1 MRNFRTVL
9 VLCLATL
16 SCVLRAQDKLRII
29 IETDAGGDADDEQSL
44 VRFLAYAN
52 EWDVEGIIANRPVA
66 RPVENLNPERTGL
79 GIAQRLVRA
88 YGEVYPN
95 LKENAEGYP
104 TEAYLM
110 DRTVA
115 GYNSTEAGVNLI
127 IAAVDRDDPRPIW
140 FLNWGTDWGSA
151 QSCLQRA
158 LDKVLGERG
167 YEGYSK
173 FKNKIRLSSSDRFN
187 DHTTK
192 LQPFWRMWVEKQFP
206 LVDGEMWYHR
216 FAPLTAKAGGFNL
229 QRDVLTGHG
238 ALGALYPTNTTVPQ
252 KEGDSI
258 LFVYL
263 IPTGMNDPMHPD
275 WGSWGGRYGVRDDF
289 FRHVPT
295 YYGPNVRDTWN
306 GTTNRD
312 NTLARWAADF
322 MARDAKG
329 ASLGNLSPRG
339 EARGAIGDA
348 TISVDYG
355 RPMKRGRAVFGGVV
369 LWDRVWRTGANA
381 ATGLVTDKDI
391 MLGDTRVPAGSY
403 TLFSLPSRTGWKLI
417 VSKRTGEWGTEYDS
431 TADFARIPMRV
442 SGTPRPVE
450 QFTIGIAP
458 SGESRGIMTFTWDTT
473 VGRLPIHSAGRNGS

>member
-206 LVDGEMWYHR
+206 MVDGEMWYHR

-312 NTLARWAADF
+312 NTLARWAADLQNDF
-322 MARDAKG
+322 RARMDWCVKPFSEANHSPVAVLNSDRTRKILEMEVRAG
-329 ASLGNLSPRG
+329 ASVDLSAEGSSDPDGDKLYFEWIPYPEAGGFPGEFNLGQ
-339 EARGAIGDA
+339 A
-348 TISVDYG
+348 
-355 RPMKRGRAVFGGVV
+355 
-369 LWDRVWRTGANA
+369 
-381 ATGLVTDKDI
+381 
-391 MLGDTRVPAGSY
+391 
-403 TLFSLPSRTGWKLI
+403 
-417 VSKRTGEWGTEYDS
+417 DS
-431 TADFARIPMRV
+431 INCHVRIPVEAAGYDLHVILAVRDHGKPPLV
-442 SGTPRPVE
+442 NYRRAILHVRP
-450 QFTIGIAP
+450 A
-458 SGESRGIMTFTWDTT
+458 S
-473 VGRLPIHSAGRNGS
+473 